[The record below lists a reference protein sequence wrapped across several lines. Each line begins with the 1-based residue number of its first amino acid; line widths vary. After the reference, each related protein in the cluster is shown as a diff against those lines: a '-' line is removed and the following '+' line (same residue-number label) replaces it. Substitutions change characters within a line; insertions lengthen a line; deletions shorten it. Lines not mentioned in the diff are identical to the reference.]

1 MEPIEELGRELRD
14 RVGSEFRE
22 EAEAGEGMAAIA
34 AARGR
39 TFADVSSQLAQRGAM
54 VRVEIADKRFYG
66 PALAGGSD
74 VIVVGIEGGP
84 VIVNLAGA
92 DLVTLHGPGD
102 EDGFARRGPGSLK
115 AALYDL
121 EGVEP
126 VELGLR
132 NGTTLTGMIRVVA
145 HDHVMFR
152 DDHERVIPLAS
163 IAWLI
168 RRSE

>member
-1 MEPIEELGRELRD
+1 MDQLGRELRD

-22 EAEAGEGMAAIA
+22 EAETDESMAAIA

-39 TFADVSSQLAQRGAM
+39 TFAEVSSQLAQRGAR

-74 VIVVGIEGGP
+74 VLVVGIEGGS

-102 EDGFARRGPGSLK
+102 EDAPLRRGPGSLK
-115 AALYDL
+115 AALYEL
-121 EGVEP
+121 EGVDGLE
-126 VELGLR
+126 VGLR
-132 NGTTLTGMIRVVA
+132 NGTSLTGMLRVVA

-163 IAWLI
+163 IAWVI